1 MLNVE
6 GTMAEKRDVYDKM
19 LKLARKLS
27 TEARQIDS
35 DVNRQFR
42 DHMFYRERYNKKQ
55 KSLFNVLTAYSIYN
69 MEVSRIIFVSNV
81 DQISYFHL
89 IVFGFRW
96 AIVRECLALLAFYS
110 CTWMKSKHFGRLI
123 HS

>member
-6 GTMAEKRDVYDKM
+6 KTMEENKNVYQRM
-19 LKLARKLS
+19 LQLARQWS

-42 DHMFYRERYNKKQ
+42 EHLFYRERYSIKQ

-69 MEVSRIIFVSNV
+69 SEVSSIDLF
-81 DQISYFHL
+81 DPKSYFC
-89 IVFGFRW
+89 ID
-96 AIVRECLALLAFYS
+96 S
-110 CTWMKSKHFGRLI
+110 S
-123 HS
+123 